1 MKLIAPSRAAGLA
14 MAGLLLAAAP
24 AALFAQ
30 EFHAERVKDSE
41 SVSFDPTKAY
51 ILLETPGMA
60 INLFAK
66 LPSPEEMEVYARDRS
81 EALAKAHAKWTKDH
95 ARWVENVERP
105 AGRRTRG
112 DVGEEPIEPTEES
125 FGFPDPE
132 QRMLFPM
139 GLQNRFSIGDGF
151 SLYLHEVTPGEYL
164 YYSNG
169 PVGFGMCACMGSVR
183 FKAEAGK
190 VTALRAGIQLL
201 DERGNPIS
209 EVPEGVDSLDINVR
223 RALYVEPVS
232 EAGFDKRI
240 PMDRFVHADL
250 VPVEGLPNWYGG
262 EINRVLPIPG
272 VLDYDRDRL
281 IDLRAQRVKGL
292 PVGPNPTP

>member
-1 MKLIAPSRAAGLA
+1 MTPATARAAGLA
-14 MAGLLLAAAP
+14 LAGLLLAAAP
-24 AALFAQ
+24 SAVSAQ
-30 EFHAERVKDSE
+30 EVHAERVKDSD
-41 SVSFDPTKAY
+41 SVTFDPTKAY
-51 ILLETPGMA
+51 ILLETSGMA

-66 LPSPEEMEVYARDRS
+66 LPSPEDMEIYSRERA

-95 ARWVENVERP
+95 ARWVRNAER
-105 AGRRTRG
+105 ATGQRSKRE
-112 DVGEEPIEPTEES
+112 VGEEPIEPTDENFS
-125 FGFPDPE
+125 FPDPE
-132 QRMLFPM
+132 QRMLFSM

-190 VTALRAGIQLL
+190 VTALRAGVQLL

-209 EVPEGVDSLDINVR
+209 EVPEGVDSLDLNVR

-240 PMDRFVHADL
+240 PMDIFVHADL

-272 VLDYDRDRL
+272 ILDYDRDRP
-281 IDLRAQRVKGL
+281 IDLRTD
-292 PVGPNPTP
+292 N